1 MKKRNW
7 EGDVNK
13 MELNG
18 ILRCEEPENS
28 VTYLKYSLK
37 QNLYIRKLNFEI
49 KIEKYYEYRIR
60 GTSDR
65 NV

>member
-1 MKKRNW
+1 
-7 EGDVNK
+7 

>member
-13 MELNG
+13 MELNE